1 MTFEREKPR
10 RIDKGEWNDGGTTW
24 EFWNSNVEP
33 NPKLCSAIGLVAITN
48 LDTNSIVLTEN
59 DRGWETIAG
68 GIDPGETPE
77 EALRREAL
85 EEGGFVV
92 VRQKIYG
99 HRKIVNKVM
108 NDEARRKGYKPLA
121 YMPYYYAFA
130 DEKLRDPTGDE
141 IIDSGVF
148 SMDKKK
154 DRAKLKPAELLLV
167 QEGLR
172 AAHRARENA

>member
-1 MTFEREKPR
+1 MAFQNEKPKR
-10 RIDKGEWNDGGTTW
+10 LDSGEWNNGGTTW
-24 EFWNSNVEP
+24 EFWRSDGVP
-33 NPKLCSAIGLVAITN
+33 DPKLCSAIGLVAITN
-48 LDTNSIVLTEN
+48 LDTNSIVLTRN
-59 DRGWETIAG
+59 QRGWEMIAG

-77 EALRREAL
+77 EALRREAI

-108 NDEARRKGYKPLA
+108 NEEAVRKGYKPLA
-121 YMPYYYAFA
+121 YMPYYYAFT
-130 DEKLRDPTGDE
+130 DEELRRPTGEE
-141 IIDSGVF
+141 IVESGVF

-154 DRAKLKPAELLLV
+154 DKALLKPGELILI

>member
-1 MTFEREKPR
+1 MAFEREKPR
-10 RIDKGEWNDGGTTW
+10 HIDKGEWNNGGTTW
-24 EFWNSNVEP
+24 EFWSSDAEP

-48 LDTNSIVLTEN
+48 LDTNSIVLTKN
-59 DRGWETIAG
+59 DRGWEMIAG

-77 EALRREAL
+77 EALKREAL

-92 VRQKIYG
+92 VRQKVYG

-108 NDEARRKGYKPLA
+108 NEKAVRKGYKPLA
-121 YMPYYYAFA
+121 YMPYYYGFT
-130 DEKLRDPTGDE
+130 DDKLRTPTGEE
-141 IIDSGVF
+141 IVDSGVF

-154 DRAKLKPAELLLV
+154 DREKLKPAELLLI

-172 AAHRARENA
+172 AARRARENA